1 MLISDPI
8 LEKLFITASLSSGDI
23 LPCINPTLPGN
34 STDNCSYL
42 HWEKKVSKKKRK
54 KRRWRREGGGRERER
69 ATQIKK
75 ERKADSDRVSESE
88 RNG

>member
-34 STDNCSYL
+34 SADNCSYL
-42 HWEKKVSKKKRK
+42 HWEMKAS
-54 KRRWRREGGGRERER
+54 
-69 ATQIKK
+69 KK
-75 ERKADSDRVSESE
+75 ERKKERKGDSDRVSESKEEKEKE
-88 RNG
+88 REKN